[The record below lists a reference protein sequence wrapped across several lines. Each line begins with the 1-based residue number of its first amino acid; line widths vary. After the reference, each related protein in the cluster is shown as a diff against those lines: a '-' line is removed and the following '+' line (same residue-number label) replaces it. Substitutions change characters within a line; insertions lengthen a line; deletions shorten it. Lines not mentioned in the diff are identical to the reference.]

1 MIGYSVSRLVR
12 AALGV
17 GLLSLAVNAAHAE
30 DELSA
35 RDRLSSLYSS
45 EFRFSKDGV
54 PIVPVAVADGLN
66 SVTIRGGPGLAL
78 LPDGEGG
85 PEVLADTE
93 WVIRATQTTPS
104 RLQHW
109 AIVWRGKA
117 GQGKEAQ
124 QTIDAWKA
132 KGENPRVFDTGTL
145 FAVSGKVLD
154 RREVLV
160 VVGPYSSF
168 ADADAAYAKLQ
179 KRMKFDVRG
188 VHTEL
193 VERPHGMLEAIG
205 SKTATR
211 IRNEGVL
218 WFLPGNDAAIEI
230 EGTDGKEKSR
240 GSYYGK
246 LYVTLDRRGKLA
258 VVNALP
264 AERLLAGL
272 VPAEIFPRAPME
284 ALKSQAIAARGH
296 LLSKIGHRHQGD
308 PFRLC
313 ARTHCQV
320 YGGAGKEHPRTT
332 EAVMATRGELL
343 FIDSNADLVDTVYSA
358 SCGGHT
364 EDNDRIWPSMAPA
377 PELRGHYDL
386 ATIGKSVTPA
396 LPAPGSSEAAV
407 RAFIL
412 SPPKTWDSVA
422 SIGADDRVRWAVTRS
437 AAEIAEVLKPYKLG
451 TLKAIEVLSRGVSG
465 RALMIRIVGQSGETN
480 VEGELKIRQ
489 LFGGLRSSMFIVDV
503 KDGGATFTGGGFG
516 HGVGMCQTGS
526 IGMAD
531 NGKTYRDIL
540 KHYYPGS
547 RILKLW

>member
-1 MIGYSVSRLVR
+1 MTRRLIFMLLPLFG
-12 AALGV
+12 LGSMT
-17 GLLSLAVNAAHAE
+17 LRENAARAE
-30 DELSA
+30 DEMSS
-35 RDRLSSLYSS
+35 RDRLSALYSS
-45 EFRFSKDGV
+45 EFRFTADGV
-54 PIVPVAVADGLN
+54 PIVPVSVADGLS
-66 SVTIRGGPGLAL
+66 SVTIRGGAGLVL

-93 WVIRATQTTPS
+93 WIIRATKTTPAKL
-104 RLQHW
+104 RHW

-117 GQGKEAQ
+117 GQGKDAQ
-124 QTIDAWKA
+124 QAIDRWKSQ
-132 KGENPRVFDTGTL
+132 GENPKVFDVGTL
-145 FAVSGKVLD
+145 FAVAGKVLD

-160 VVGPYSSF
+160 VVGPYGSF
-168 ADADAAYAKLQ
+168 SDADAAYAKLQ
-179 KRMKFDVRG
+179 KRMPFDVRG

-193 VERPHGMLEAIG
+193 VERPHGMLEAVG
-205 SKTATR
+205 GKTATR

-218 WFLPGNDAAIEI
+218 WFLPGTEAAIEI
-230 EGTDGKEKSR
+230 EGLEGKEKVR

-246 LYVTLDRRGKLA
+246 LYVTLDRHGKLA

-296 LLSKIGHRHQGD
+296 LLSKIGHRHHGD

-320 YGGAGKEHPRTT
+320 YGGAGKENPRTT

-377 PELRGHYDL
+377 PELRGHFDL
-386 ATIGKSVTPA
+386 AITGKAPSTA
-396 LPAPGSSEAAV
+396 TPAPGSSEAAA

-412 SPPKTWDSVA
+412 NPPKTWDAVA
-422 SIGADDRVRWAVTRS
+422 SIGAGERVRWTVRRTKS
-437 AAEIAEVLKPYKLG
+437 EIDAMLAPYKIG
-451 TLKAIEVLSRGVSG
+451 TLQSIEVLSRGVSA
-465 RALMIRIVGQSGETN
+465 RALLIRVVGSKAEATI
-480 VEGELKIRQ
+480 EGELKIRQ
-489 LFGGLRSSMFIVDV
+489 VFGGLRSSMFVVDV

-531 NGKTYRDIL
+531 GGKSYRDIL